1 MENLVK
7 LGFASKRKMLR
18 NNLKGVVERDRLSE
32 LLEKLKV
39 NPQGRAEE
47 LSVQE
52 WVALANNLEEF

>member
-18 NNLKGVVERDRLSE
+18 NNLKAVIERDRLSE

-39 NPQGRAEE
+39 NPQSRAED

-52 WVALANNLEEF
+52 WVALANSLEEF